1 MKVESNCI
9 QMRLYFDSKQT
20 LLPMQTDS
28 TLIPN
33 RLYFQCKQT
42 LLPMQTDSTSPT
54 AVVNFQ
60 LSHRRIIIKD
70 FTYLRYL
77 SKEFIN
83 KS

>member
-20 LLPMQTDS
+20 LLPMQTD
-28 TLIPN
+28 N
-33 RLYFQCKQT
+33 
-42 LLPMQTDSTSPT
+42 TSHT

-77 SKEFIN
+77 SKEIIN
-83 KS
+83 RS